1 MILPFSTSRELAP
14 PPMREQERIHVDPI
28 DLEKDHGVIDLTGP
42 MTDFNSVESTPPRAA
57 YSVTLATLNKD
68 TRRQILTAV
77 NSNCYSQRRAVVG
90 LPETPIQTPH
100 PPPPPPLESEID
112 DREAAVEYLK
122 ASAVDGSP
130 LSPIEVECYFANF
143 GPLLW
148 CRQVDGASTVGLSFR
163 DPAIYKTVFD
173 FHHRI
178 ERRPIRL
185 VPVRKNGMAAD
196 RGYRSSTLSKTGAE
210 ETSLEDLSRV
220 MERINELAGSVA
232 K

>member
-1 MILPFSTSRELAP
+1 M
-14 PPMREQERIHVDPI
+14 Q
-28 DLEKDHGVIDLTGP
+28 
-42 MTDFNSVESTPPRAA
+42 
-57 YSVTLATLNKD
+57 TLH
-68 TRRQILTAV
+68 
-77 NSNCYSQRRAVVG
+77 
-90 LPETPIQTPH
+90 P

-112 DREAAVEYLK
+112 DRKAAGVEYLLV
-122 ASAVDGSP
+122 SAVDGSP
-130 LSPIEVECYFANF
+130 LSPVEVECYFANF

-148 CRQVDGASTVGLSFR
+148 CRQVDGGASSTVVGLCFR

-185 VPVRKNGMAAD
+185 VPVKKKGMAAD
-196 RGYRSSTLSKTGAE
+196 RGYRSSTMLSKTGPE